1 MRFKYFA
8 VRSRNISLFSLAVS
22 QYRHPSHQKRG
33 VMQTIVQTVLHI
45 GLRYCQAET
54 TDSTLGRLLNREPYT
69 VEDYVRDHSHFWA

>member
-1 MRFKYFA
+1 
-8 VRSRNISLFSLAVS
+8 
-22 QYRHPSHQKRG
+22 
-33 VMQTIVQTVLHI
+33 MQTIVQTVLHI